1 MNRRKF
7 IETSVKSGA
16 AMSVIPM
23 LECSQGFPRRQLGRT
38 GVSLPIIGFGGILV
52 MNVEQKAANDLVAA
66 AFNAGLNYFDVAPTY
81 GNAQDRLGPALA
93 VYRKDCFLACKTTER
108 KKAAAQKELDE
119 SLRTLQT
126 DYLDLYQLHALS
138 TLADVETAFA
148 ADGAMEVLVNARE
161 QGKVRFLGFS
171 AHSEQAALAALEK
184 FDFDTVLFP
193 VNFVCWL
200 EGDFG
205 PRLVEK
211 AKSRGMGIL
220 ALKSMALRR
229 LNPGEKSAYDKCWYR
244 PNEDDAL
251 AELGLR
257 FTLSQ
262 GTTAAIPPGESVFFH
277 KAVRIAG
284 QYKPLSEAELEK
296 LRAAAKGLTPLFS
309 NKT

>member
-7 IETSVKSGA
+7 IETSVVSGA

-23 LECSQGFPRRQLGRT
+23 LECNQGFPRRLLGRT

-52 MNVEQKAANDLVAA
+52 MNAEQKAANDLVAA

-81 GNAQDRLGPALA
+81 GNAQDRLGPALKP
-93 VYRKDCFLACKTTER
+93 YRKDSFLACKTTER
-108 KKAAAQKELDE
+108 KKEAAQKEFDE
-119 SLRTLQT
+119 SLRKLQT
-126 DYLDLYQLHALS
+126 DHFDLYQLHSLS
-138 TLADVETAFA
+138 TLEDVETAFA
-148 ADGAMEVLVNARE
+148 ADGVMEVLVKARE

-193 VNFVCWL
+193 INFVCWL

-211 AKSRGMGIL
+211 AKSRDMGIL
-220 ALKSMALRR
+220 ALKSLALRR
-229 LNPGEKSAYDKCWYR
+229 LNPGEKSGYDKCWYR
-244 PNEDDAL
+244 PIEEEETAML
-251 AELGLR
+251 ALR

-262 GTTAAIPPGESVFFH
+262 GVTAAIPPGEAVFFH
-277 KAVRIAG
+277 QAVRIAG
-284 QYKPLSEAELEK
+284 QYEPLSEAEWEK
-296 LRAAAKGLTPLFS
+296 LRSAAKGLTPVFS
-309 NKT
+309 NHA